1 MKFHHLCVRGA
12 GEECVLVLGLC
23 RAPAFAMAIAQDS
36 RLLRPLAEPALRG
49 ERLADLI
56 VSSG

>member
-1 MKFHHLCVRGA
+1 MRGA

-49 ERLADLI
+49 ERLVDLI